1 VKWRWTFLQG
11 SDGCFVAAFSVRGRA
26 GRTSRR
32 WPGKTVGKLAS
43 EFVGTS
49 DYSVAIL
56 LTYGTARLLLADD
69 GEAKEEDSY
78 SPKCVVEDFS
88 CVRLQTSS

>member
-1 VKWRWTFLQG
+1 M
-11 SDGCFVAAFSVRGRA
+11 
-26 GRTSRR
+26 
-32 WPGKTVGKLAS
+32 AS

-49 DYSVAIL
+49 DYSVATL